1 MHATTWTHTCT
12 CMGYFVC
19 VCLGVDDLR
28 AQKWQWNCSGNWPSR
43 QKNADMTLSLYVYNV
58 AVGGK
63 IPLDNYH
70 VLSGKVKAYLFFLW
84 WAFSAPTLWNTL
96 QLFHSSL
103 SRLSVPPRRISSKT
117 HPITHGEN
125 GMRTMEPLYK
135 GTPKM
140 RTLVLIR
147 TQCPSYIYIH
157 ACMYVC
163 TYM

>member
-1 MHATTWTHTCT
+1 
-12 CMGYFVC
+12 
-19 VCLGVDDLR
+19 
-28 AQKWQWNCSGNWPSR
+28 
-43 QKNADMTLSLYVYNV
+43 MTLSFYVYNV

-70 VLSGKVKAYLFFLW
+70 ILSGKVKTYLFFLW

-135 GTPKM
+135 DTPKM

-147 TQCPSYIYIH
+147 TQCPSYIH
-157 ACMYVC
+157 TCMYVRTC
-163 TYM
+163 RIVRLPLWNVDTSFNPDTKLSCSKGVLLWYLCVLFLNNYFVCM